1 MSHPAAT
8 GTPGPGGRRLPAAFR
23 ALAHRNF
30 RLYFAGQ
37 GISILGSWLQQVALS
52 WLVYRLTGS
61 AALLGI
67 TAFMAMIPQLIIGP
81 LAGAWIDRHD
91 KRRLLMAIELALSLQ
106 GLALAVL
113 TWTGMIGAELIVV
126 MSLVLGILNAVETPL
141 RQSLLNSLV
150 AGRREDLANA
160 IALNALLYN
169 IGRFVGPP
177 IAGLLIGLTNEAF
190 CFALNAA
197 SFLALVFALMAL
209 RVEPG
214 PRASGSVADVF
225 REGLQHALASY
236 PIRMLLVVL
245 AVSNFT
251 VSCYAV
257 LLPVVAKQVFLG
269 DVTTLG
275 WLWGAAGCGS
285 LFSTLV
291 LAARKSLPSTANAV
305 LAGALVSAVSLL
317 VVAVSTSFA
326 LSTIAMAT
334 LGFGMVVTNVGC
346 NTILQSIAPEHLRG
360 RIVSFFT
367 SIRFGL
373 DALGGLAAGLVAER
387 LGAPWTLAAEGV
399 LLGFATA
406 GLLLRR
412 KRLVAVLRGQPGAEP
427 GSPSAR
433 PAC

>member
-1 MSHPAAT
+1 MTPPAAT

-30 RLYFAGQ
+30 RLYFIGQ

-61 AALLGI
+61 VALLGV
-67 TAFMAMIPQLIIGP
+67 TAFLSMIPQLVVGP

-91 KRRLLMAIELALSLQ
+91 KRRLLIFVELGLALQ
-106 GLALAVL
+106 GLALAGL
-113 TWTGMIGAELIVV
+113 TWTGMIGAELIVA
-126 MSLVLGILNAVETPL
+126 MSLLLGLLNAIETPL

-150 AGRREDLANA
+150 AGRREDLTNA
-160 IALNALLYN
+160 IALNAMLYN

-177 IAGLLIGLTNEAF
+177 IAGLLIGLTGEAF
-190 CFALNAA
+190 CFGLNAV
-197 SFLALVFALMAL
+197 SFLALVFALKAL
-209 RVEPG
+209 QVESTA
-214 PRASGSVADVF
+214 RASGSVAAVF
-225 REGLQHALASY
+225 REGLRHALDSY
-236 PIRMLLVVL
+236 PIRVLLILL

-257 LLPVVAKQVFLG
+257 LLPVMAKKVFLG
-269 DVTTLG
+269 DATTLG

-291 LAARKSLPSTANAV
+291 LANRKSLPSTGNAV
-305 LAGALVSAVSLL
+305 LAGALISAVALL
-317 VVAVSTSFA
+317 VVAASTWFA
-326 LSTIAMAT
+326 MTVVAMAV

-346 NTILQSIAPEHLRG
+346 NTILQTIAPEHLRG

-373 DALGGLAAGLVAER
+373 DALGGLVAGLAAER
-387 LGAPWTLAAEGV
+387 LGASTTFAIEGIVLGVAVTALLAM
-399 LLGFATA
+399 
-406 GLLLRR
+406 RR
-412 KRLVAVLRGQPGAEP
+412 RLVDALKA
-427 GSPSAR
+427 
-433 PAC
+433 

>member
-1 MSHPAAT
+1 MTRSAT
-8 GTPGPGGRRLPAAFR
+8 SGAPGPGASRLPAAWR

-30 RLYFAGQ
+30 RLYFVGQ

-67 TAFMAMIPQLIIGP
+67 TAFMAMIPQLIVGP

-91 KRRLLMAIELALSLQ
+91 KRRLLIFVELGLALQ
-106 GLALAVL
+106 GLVLAVL
-113 TWTGMIGAELIVV
+113 TWTELIGPELIVV
-126 MSLVLGILNAVETPL
+126 MSLVLGLLNAVETPL

-160 IALNALLYN
+160 IALNAMLYN

-177 IAGLLIGLTNEAF
+177 IAGLLIGLAGEAF
-190 CFALNAA
+190 CFALNAV
-197 SFLALVFALMAL
+197 SFFALVFALAAL
-209 RVEPG
+209 QVEPG
-214 PRASGSVADVF
+214 VRASGSMAAVF
-225 REGLQHALASY
+225 REGLRHARASY
-236 PIRMLLVVL
+236 PIRTLLILL

-257 LLPVVAKQVFLG
+257 LLPAMVRHVFAG
-269 DVTTLG
+269 DATTLG

-285 LFSTLV
+285 LFSTLW
-291 LAARKSLPSTANAV
+291 LATRKALPDTAHAV
-305 LAGALVSAVSLL
+305 LAGAMISAVSLL
-317 VVAVSTSFA
+317 AVSASSAFA
-326 LSTIAMAT
+326 LTALAMAA

-367 SIRFGL
+367 GVRFGL
-373 DALGGLAAGLVAER
+373 DALGGLFAGLVAER
-387 LGAPWTLAAEGV
+387 LGAPWTLAGEGV
-399 LLGFATA
+399 ALGVAA
-406 GLLLRR
+406 GLMLARR
-412 KRLVAVLRGQPGAEP
+412 RRLVEALKV
-427 GSPSAR
+427 
-433 PAC
+433 